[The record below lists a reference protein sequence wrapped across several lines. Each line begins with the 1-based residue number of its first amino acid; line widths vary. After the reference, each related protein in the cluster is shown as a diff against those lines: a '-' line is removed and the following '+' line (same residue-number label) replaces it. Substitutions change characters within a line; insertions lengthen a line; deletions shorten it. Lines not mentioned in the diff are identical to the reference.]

1 MSKAG
6 ARPSHVC
13 CCCNLLP
20 LSQSCLS
27 TATGRSRVRG
37 SRLHCTS
44 ASSFTPQS
52 PVAAP
57 SPTPPANVTHPPM
70 ATDAKPDQPRAS
82 TPTEVVVYRPQATGR
97 VPQATGRVH
106 AGTAPQS
113 CQSRRCLHLPRTA
126 RQQSNAPSL
135 TTHPAQLMCPAVLTR
150 THLHCG
156 VASPNGLCWATS
168 TVHRTVNPTPYT
180 LNPKP

>member
-97 VPQATGRVH
+97 VPQATGRVLVEFPKLLVEF
-106 AGTAPQS
+106 TLAPH
-113 CQSRRCLHLPRTA
+113 RRVASLVDASTSQGQQGSKATHRHSPPILPNGRA
-126 RQQSNAPSL
+126 RQS
-135 TTHPAQLMCPAVLTR
+135 
-150 THLHCG
+150 
-156 VASPNGLCWATS
+156 
-168 TVHRTVNPTPYT
+168 
-180 LNPKP
+180 

>member
-1 MSKAG
+1 VSKAG

-97 VPQATGRVH
+97 VPQATGRVPQ
-106 AGTAPQS
+106 ATGRVPQATGRVSQATGRVLVEFPKLLVEFTLAPH
-113 CQSRRCLHLPRTA
+113 RR
-126 RQQSNAPSL
+126 
-135 TTHPAQLMCPAVLTR
+135 
-150 THLHCG
+150 
-156 VASPNGLCWATS
+156 VASLVDASTSQGQQDSKVTHRHSPPILPN
-168 TVHRTVNPTPYT
+168 
-180 LNPKP
+180 